1 MKCLYSV
8 LDSLEVLYRPFNLMT
23 SVTILLFLIAFL
35 GLLLHSLHLVFI
47 LMALLKNITHPL
59 SIKHMTTKN
68 SIISRK

>member
-47 LMALLKNITHPL
+47 LMALTVKEYHSSSFN
-59 SIKHMTTKN
+59 
-68 SIISRK
+68 